1 VLASSES
8 ATGFARAER
17 TASHFVLAG
26 REFLGGGGMSRL
38 FVTGAGGMV
47 GSYVLEVFKGWDVVL
62 TDIVEGV
69 QRLDVRE
76 PESVRKV
83 VGEARP
89 DVVLHL
95 AAATDVDRCQRE
107 PEWAYHSNAVGTQNV
122 ALACQALDV
131 PLVYVSTGSVFSGE
145 KAEPYIEFDEPAP
158 VNVYANAKLAG
169 ERIVASLLR
178 RAYIVRAGWMIG
190 GGARDTKF
198 VGKIVD
204 LIGAGRTPLRAVAD
218 TFGTPTYAKDLLG
231 GIARLI
237 STGYFGLYHMGNT
250 GSCTRHD
257 VALAVRDALG
267 RPDIAVEAVDS
278 SVFPLPAPRP
288 RSEAI
293 RNLKLDLLGMSMR
306 PWREALQEYVT
317 TELAPR
323 LHRV

>member
-1 VLASSES
+1 
-8 ATGFARAER
+8 
-17 TASHFVLAG
+17 
-26 REFLGGGGMSRL
+26 MKKM

-47 GSYVLEVFKGWDVVL
+47 GSYVAEVFKGWEL
-62 TDIVEGV
+62 GLSDIVEGFERV
-69 QRLDVRE
+69 DVRE
-76 PESVRKV
+76 AESVRKAI
-83 VGEARP
+83 GDMRP

-107 PEWAYHSNAVGTQNV
+107 ADWAYHSNALGTQNV

-131 PLVYVSTGSVFSGE
+131 PLVYISTGSVFSGE
-145 KAEPYIEFDEPAP
+145 KAEPYIEFDEPGP
-158 VNVYANAKLAG
+158 VNVYAHAKLAG

-178 RAYIVRAGWMIG
+178 RYYIVRAGWMIG

-204 LIGAGRTPLRAVAD
+204 LIAAGRTPLRAVAD
-218 TFGTPTYAKDLLG
+218 TRGTPTYAKDLLD
-231 GIARLI
+231 GIARLLA
-237 STGYFGLYHMGNT
+237 TRYYGLYHMGNA

-267 RPDIAVEAVDS
+267 RPDVAVEAVDS

-293 RNLKLDLLGMSMR
+293 RNLKLELLGMNLR
-306 PWREALQEYVT
+306 PWRDALEDYVT

-323 LHRV
+323 VRRV